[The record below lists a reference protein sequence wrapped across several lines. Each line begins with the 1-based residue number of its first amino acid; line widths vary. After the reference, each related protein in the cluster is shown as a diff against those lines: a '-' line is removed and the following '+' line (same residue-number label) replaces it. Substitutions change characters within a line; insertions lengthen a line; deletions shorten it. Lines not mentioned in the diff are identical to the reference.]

1 MLANLWRSVAREIV
15 AAAQGEDRPAI
26 RPISSPVADLQPAV
40 GPTSESVFHAAALKY
55 LDQQV
60 ATNDRLDARSAQ
72 NFQVGSTVVTIA
84 FGLLSFSRDQ
94 IPDRAEY
101 SLWAALTAYGLVLVF
116 CFVASL
122 FRRMAYRPEIP
133 IVRRYVDDL
142 SGDDLQLWVS
152 LEYMS
157 SIEINEPVLKWKNWL
172 VAAATLCLYVEGA
185 CLAVAALFTLL

>member
-1 MLANLWRSVAREIV
+1 MLANLWRSIAREIV
-15 AAAQGEDRPAI
+15 AAARGGIDPTGLTA
-26 RPISSPVADLQPAV
+26 SPGTPTLTSAD
-40 GPTSESVFHAAALKY
+40 GPTAESVFHDAALKY

-60 ATNDRLDARSAQ
+60 ASNQQLDARGAQ

-84 FGLLSFSRDQ
+84 FGLLSFNRAQ

-101 SLWAALTAYGLVLVF
+101 SLWAAFGAYGLVLVF
-116 CFVASL
+116 CFAANLIRDMV
-122 FRRMAYRPEIP
+122 YRPDIP
-133 IVRRYVDDL
+133 TVRKYVDDL

-157 SIEINEPVLKWKNWL
+157 SSELNQGKLERKNRL
-172 VAAATLCLYVEGA
+172 VGAATLFLYVEGA

>member
-1 MLANLWRSVAREIV
+1 MLAYLRLAIAREIV
-15 AAAQGEDRPAI
+15 AAAHGVEQARLPVSTPPSMAA
-26 RPISSPVADLQPAV
+26 PIDGLTA
-40 GPTSESVFHAAALKY
+40 ESVFHDAALKY

-60 ATNDRLDARSAQ
+60 ASNQQLDARGAQ

-84 FGLLSFSRDQ
+84 FGLLSLNRAQ

-101 SLWAALTAYGLVLVF
+101 SLWAALGAYGLVLIFSFAANLIRDTV
-116 CFVASL
+116 
-122 FRRMAYRPEIP
+122 YRPDIP
-133 IVRRYVDDL
+133 TVRGYVEDL

-157 SIEINEPVLKWKNWL
+157 SSELNQTKLERKNRL
-172 VAAATLCLYVEGA
+172 VGAATLFLYVEGA

>member
-1 MLANLWRSVAREIV
+1 MDCK
-15 AAAQGEDRPAI
+15 AADGLTAEA
-26 RPISSPVADLQPAV
+26 
-40 GPTSESVFHAAALKY
+40 VFHDAALKY

-60 ATNDRLDARSAQ
+60 ASNDWLDARGAQ

-116 CFVASL
+116 CFAANLIRDTV
-122 FRRMAYRPEIP
+122 YRPDIP
-133 IVRRYVDDL
+133 TVRGYVDEL
-142 SGDDLQLWVS
+142 SGDDLQLWVA

-157 SIEINEPVLKWKNWL
+157 SSEINQKKLERKNRL
-172 VAAATLCLYVEGA
+172 VGAATLFLYAEGA